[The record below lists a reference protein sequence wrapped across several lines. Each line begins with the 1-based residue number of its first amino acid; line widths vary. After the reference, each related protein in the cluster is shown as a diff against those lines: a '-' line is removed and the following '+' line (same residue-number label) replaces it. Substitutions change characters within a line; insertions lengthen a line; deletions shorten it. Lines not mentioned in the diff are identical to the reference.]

1 MKPSSKYFR
10 NSVTTITLFFLLGV
24 FQVTAQVH
32 NEPSKALVVIDPANK
47 QNIKGY
53 IHIAFA
59 WGEQIA
65 PPQNLLRGL
74 INLKTTLNRWTDIEA
89 VIDNHL
95 YLGSPRLLK
104 MPFVFITTDRAFE
117 LTETEKINVK
127 KYLENGGFMV
137 LDNAAPL
144 YEASQGGTS
153 LKQMLREALGSKARF
168 IPIPNDHP
176 LYHCFFDFDDGP
188 PIGSEIGFIKV
199 GQGTP
204 LKNSELALHDGMIR
218 QKDIYFLEGVWIGD
232 RLVAVYSDKGYV
244 VRWKDNLDN
253 EPQLRMG
260 VNMIVYALTQ
270 KGGIAQ
276 KE

>member
-1 MKPSSKYFR
+1 MKPLSKYFK
-10 NSVTTITLFFLLGV
+10 SSITTIILFFLSGV

-32 NEPSKALVVIDPANK
+32 NEPPKALVVIDPANK
-47 QNIKGY
+47 KNIKGY

-59 WGEQIA
+59 WSEQLT
-65 PPQNLLRGL
+65 PPQHLLRGL
-74 INLKTTLNRWTDIEA
+74 INLKTTLNRWTDINA

-95 YLGSPRLLK
+95 YLSSPRLLK

-117 LTETEKINVK
+117 LTDTEKINVK
-127 KYLENGGFMV
+127 KYLENGGFLV
-137 LDNAAPL
+137 LDNPAPL

-153 LKQMLREALGSKARF
+153 LKQMLREVLGSKARF
-168 IPIPNDHP
+168 VPIPNDHP

-204 LKNSELALHDGMIR
+204 LKNSELALHNGMIR
-218 QKDIYFLEGVWIGD
+218 QKDIILLEGVWIGD

-244 VRWKDNLDN
+244 VRWKDNLNN

-260 VNMIVYALTQ
+260 VNLLVYALTQ

-276 KE
+276 QK